1 MPKMKTHKG
10 ASSRIKV
17 SGSGKLLRMKG
28 NSSHLKRKKSQK
40 VKRTFHDT
48 VSVHKADV
56 KRLKKLIYISVC
68 VWIFLYA
75 KS

>member
-1 MPKMKTHKG
+1 MKTHTG
-10 ASSRIKV
+10 ASSRINV

-56 KRLKKLIYISVC
+56 KRLKKLI
-68 VWIFLYA
+68 
-75 KS
+75 

>member
-1 MPKMKTHKG
+1 MPKMKTHIG
-10 ASSRIKV
+10 ASSRINI

-56 KRLKKLIYISVC
+56 
-68 VWIFLYA
+68 
-75 KS
+75 